1 MLNACIGASSAPFY
15 DKWTSCS
22 KYELTEQCTK
32 IERLSSAIYAFEV
45 IGSILLVFHGLLG
58 MVLLEYIKNLKLI
71 KIMRCYTQVAFV
83 LYACDALIRIF
94 IYIKILNLLAPVETE
109 GNE

>member
-1 MLNACIGASSAPFY
+1 
-15 DKWTSCS
+15 
-22 KYELTEQCTK
+22 
-32 IERLSSAIYAFEV
+32 
-45 IGSILLVFHGLLG
+45 